1 MSKDIT
7 IDEYAKEV
15 INELRAYSSDFDHAQ
30 VFKRIKNN
38 DIELTAIQAEPE
50 GPEGIEDLSPKIS
63 PNLYVDYYFENGY
76 AIDEAAKE
84 LFDQYQKSLSN
95 ITSTSDGTLFAN
107 DINVDDIMKF
117 ENAKPNIFIKLINTK
132 QNTRFLNQVPSIP
145 FGDLSITFAIIIN
158 NEDGIASIN
167 ISNELLR
174 TKDWAEHNVSVDT
187 LLECGI
193 KYVKNHTIINSM
205 LNTMKDLRDSLN
217 DNDPAIN
224 ETIKAM
230 EESGNDPMI
239 VFSTDTKTFGA
250 STMIVS
256 DILQEIKNRVGG
268 SYYILP
274 SSIHELIA
282 LPVSQLAE
290 ILQQNGDE
298 DVKLEKAEDY
308 ISERIV
314 KDLRDMI
321 REVNENEVPPKD
333 ILSGSL
339 YYYDADTDK
348 FYYFEENDKQVEID
362 NLY

>member
-38 DIELTAIQAEPE
+38 DIELTAIQAE
-50 GPEGIEDLSPKIS
+50 PEGIEDLSPKIS

-95 ITSTSDGTLFAN
+95 ITSTSDGTLFMN

-205 LNTMKDLRDSLN
+205 LNTMKDLRDSSN

-230 EESGNDPMI
+230 EENDPMI

-290 ILQQNGDE
+290 TLQQNGDE
-298 DVKLEKAEDY
+298 VKN
-308 ISERIV
+308 
-314 KDLRDMI
+314 LRDMI
-321 REVNENEVPPKD
+321 REVNESQVPPKD
-333 ILSGSL
+333 ILSDSL
-339 YYYDADTDK
+339 YYYDADTNK